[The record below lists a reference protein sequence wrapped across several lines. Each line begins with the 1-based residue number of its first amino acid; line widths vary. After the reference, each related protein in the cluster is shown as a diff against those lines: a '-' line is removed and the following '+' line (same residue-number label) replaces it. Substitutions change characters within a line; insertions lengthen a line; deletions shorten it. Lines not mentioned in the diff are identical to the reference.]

1 MKILWF
7 ANTPCGATERLTGEK
22 VTGGGW
28 LSSLSEQIVQIPN
41 IELHIAF
48 YWGKPHNSFEH
59 NGINYHPLLRSG
71 DNSKLGRL
79 VNRYK
84 QVFCDTTLSRE
95 LPEMVKV
102 IEFVRPD
109 IIHIHGSE
117 ENFGMIA
124 KETLSCPVVL
134 SIQGLLSPYLCKF
147 YSGFSKSSIEKGEG
161 IIRKILCNGIG
172 LSERSMRK
180 RATMERE
187 FIYLIPNI
195 IGRTFW
201 DKACSLTMNPSRR
214 YFEVG
219 EILRNEFYGVRWNKK
234 AFGKPLVL
242 TSTISSGV
250 YKGIETIFQTSSV
263 LKKAGVDFVW
273 NIIGLD
279 KTDFLVGIAQK
290 LTDCS
295 AEELGINLLGRKNA
309 FQMTELMKNADMF
322 IQVSHIENSPNS
334 LCEAMLLGMPIIAT
348 NVGGTSSMLEN
359 NVEGRLVQDGDPY
372 VMAGVIMEMSNDFE
386 TAKEYG
392 VKAAETAALRHDKN
406 HVCFQLIEV
415 YETLLK

>member
-134 SIQGLLSPYLCKF
+134 SIQGLLSQ
-147 YSGFSKSSIEKGEG
+147 
-161 IIRKILCNGIG
+161 
-172 LSERSMRK
+172 
-180 RATMERE
+180 
-187 FIYLIPNI
+187 
-195 IGRTFW
+195 
-201 DKACSLTMNPSRR
+201 
-214 YFEVG
+214 YF
-219 EILRNEFYGVRWNKK
+219 
-234 AFGKPLVL
+234 
-242 TSTISSGV
+242 
-250 YKGIETIFQTSSV
+250 
-263 LKKAGVDFVW
+263 
-273 NIIGLD
+273 
-279 KTDFLVGIAQK
+279 
-290 LTDCS
+290 
-295 AEELGINLLGRKNA
+295 
-309 FQMTELMKNADMF
+309 
-322 IQVSHIENSPNS
+322 
-334 LCEAMLLGMPIIAT
+334 
-348 NVGGTSSMLEN
+348 
-359 NVEGRLVQDGDPY
+359 
-372 VMAGVIMEMSNDFE
+372 
-386 TAKEYG
+386 
-392 VKAAETAALRHDKN
+392 
-406 HVCFQLIEV
+406 
-415 YETLLK
+415 